1 MIAYLKYYLNQ
12 NGKTP
17 SLDSLPTLDNL
28 KKEYIY
34 YLFKLTDKNVH
45 KTAEILDIS
54 PTVLLDKLDRYKIR
68 P

>member
-17 SLDSLPTLDNL
+17 SLDSLPTLDNI
-28 KKEYIY
+28 KKQYIY
-34 YLFKLTDKNVH
+34 YLFKLTDKNIH

-54 PTVLLDKLDRYKIR
+54 RTALLDKLDKYKIR

>member
-12 NGKTP
+12 NGRMP

-34 YLFKLTDKNVH
+34 YLFRLMDKNVH

-54 PTVLLDKLDRYKIR
+54 PNVLLDKFKKYKIR

>member
-1 MIAYLKYYLNQ
+1 MIVYLKYYLNQ
-12 NGKTP
+12 NGRTP
-17 SLDSLPTLDNL
+17 SLESLPTLDNV

-54 PTVLLDKLDRYKIR
+54 PTALLDKLDKYKIR

>member
-1 MIAYLKYYLNQ
+1 MIVYLKYYLNQ
-12 NGKTP
+12 NGRTP
-17 SLDSLPTLDNL
+17 SLDSLPTLDNV

-54 PTVLLDKLDRYKIR
+54 PTALLDKLDKYKIR

>member
-17 SLDSLPTLDNL
+17 SLDSLPTLDNI

-34 YLFKLTDKNVH
+34 YLIKLTDKNIH
-45 KTAEILDIS
+45 KAAEILDIS
-54 PTVLLDKLDRYKIR
+54 PTALLDKLDKYKIR

>member
-17 SLDSLPTLDNL
+17 SLDSLPTLDNI

-34 YLFKLTDKNVH
+34 YLIKLTDENIH
-45 KTAEILDIS
+45 TTAEILDIS
-54 PTVLLDKLDRYKIR
+54 PTALLDKLDKYKIR
-68 P
+68 L

>member
-12 NGKTP
+12 NRN
-17 SLDSLPTLDNL
+17 SSSSDSLPTLDNI

-34 YLFKLTDKNVH
+34 YLFKLTDKNIH

-54 PTVLLDKLDRYKIR
+54 RTALLDKLDKYKIR

>member
-12 NGKTP
+12 NGKTLSLDRLP
-17 SLDSLPTLDNL
+17 SLDNM

-54 PTVLLDKLDRYKIR
+54 PTTLMEKLDKYKIR

>member
-17 SLDSLPTLDNL
+17 SLDSLPTLDNI

-34 YLFKLTDKNVH
+34 YLIKLTDKNIH

-54 PTVLLDKLDRYKIR
+54 PTVLLDKLDKYKIR